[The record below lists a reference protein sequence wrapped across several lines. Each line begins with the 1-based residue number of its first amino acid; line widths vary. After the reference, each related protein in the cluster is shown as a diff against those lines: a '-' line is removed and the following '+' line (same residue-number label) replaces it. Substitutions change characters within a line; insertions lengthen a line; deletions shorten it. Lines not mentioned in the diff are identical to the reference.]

1 MNLLRT
7 QNTQIAALKDI
18 GSQKTDNKKTAMI
31 LRQGSC
37 PKDEK
42 PGES

>member
-1 MNLLRT
+1 MKYAGRFIVSVNASSAWNNM
-7 QNTQIAALKDI
+7 QW
-18 GSQKTDNKKTAMI
+18 QKTTMI

-42 PGES
+42 PGAS